1 MGMAASQ
8 WGSASSAVTGLFSLR
23 TKELTNHVFNC
34 ISTSNSYVVLGP
46 LDPLA
51 LKHPT
56 VIFYYYRIHKMC
68 FSYSVKN
75 WSFSVLF
82 LLVNNRGGSP
92 FFIALYTVV
101 PSSLLDFFH
110 IVQVVN
116 YADIFF
122 LYAPASRSNS
132 ITPSK
137 AVNYDETKGVYRCGD
152 EEKIPLQQQ

>member
-1 MGMAASQ
+1 MMLIIVYIRRKVCNFRPFEFVSKYKLSTKKNRKMVSVPTMKIMELEKNIGYFFMGMAASQ
-8 WGSASSAVTGLFSLR
+8 WGSASSAVAGLFSLR

-92 FFIALYTVV
+92 FFL
-101 PSSLLDFFH
+101 
-110 IVQVVN
+110 
-116 YADIFF
+116 
-122 LYAPASRSNS
+122 
-132 ITPSK
+132 
-137 AVNYDETKGVYRCGD
+137 
-152 EEKIPLQQQ
+152 